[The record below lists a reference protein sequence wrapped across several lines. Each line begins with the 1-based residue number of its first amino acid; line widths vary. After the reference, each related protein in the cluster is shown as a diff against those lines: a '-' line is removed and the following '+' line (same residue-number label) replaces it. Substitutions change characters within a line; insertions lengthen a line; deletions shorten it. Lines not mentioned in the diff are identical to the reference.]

1 MAIKIGSPVGSFGTA
16 FSTKGVNQKQYHI
29 PGEILVISA
38 NSKDLKNAGW

>member
-1 MAIKIGSPVGSFGTA
+1 MAIKTGSPVGSFATA

-38 NSKDLKNAGW
+38 NSKDSKNAG